1 MPEIPTVPNPDLVV
15 LADNKPG
22 WNQPDRRRHGFHNFH
37 TLARYSQSYRAARV
51 MVLEKRMDLRIPALE
66 SVRAIT
72 TLPWFSGIAVIRG
85 RHVLFER
92 YSPDFGPYQPH
103 GIQSISKMTM
113 NLVIG
118 KLVEEGKI
126 DPARRV
132 QEYIPEIGSGYA
144 TASVQQLLNMDV
156 ANDYTEDYDD
166 PFTSAYL
173 QEEAVGWRL
182 PSDPAREDTTR
193 AFVSRITG
201 KDTTNRTGKADY
213 KSANTE
219 VLGWI
224 AERVSG
230 RPLRHFLADIADAAG
245 IEGCLHMTTDRDGVP
260 LVDGGICLTARDLA
274 RFGALFVRRGRGV
287 DGRQVGSAAFI
298 ERTRT
303 AGIPL
308 KPPRD
313 WLRYSNQTNTDGR
326 WLGHGGYGGQ
336 YMLADLESGVVA
348 AFFSVL
354 EDKNAYDLGY
364 FPPVIRMLAEIARL
378 EFADDPS

>member
-1 MPEIPTVPNPDLVV
+1 
-15 LADNKPG
+15 
-22 WNQPDRRRHGFHNFH
+22 
-37 TLARYSQSYRAARV
+37 
-51 MVLEKRMDLRIPALE
+51 
-66 SVRAIT
+66 
-72 TLPWFSGIAVIRG
+72 
-85 RHVLFER
+85 
-92 YSPDFGPYQPH
+92 
-103 GIQSISKMTM
+103 M

-118 KLVEEGKI
+118 KLVEEGRI

-274 RFGALFVRRGRGV
+274 RFGALFVRRGLGV

-308 KPPRD
+308 KPPRAMAASTC
-313 WLRYSNQTNTDGR
+313 WPTSRAAWSPPSSASSKTRTPTTSATSLPSSACSPRSPAWSSRTIPLNPASPRPGR
-326 WLGHGGYGGQ
+326 TSRRS
-336 YMLADLESGVVA
+336 A
-348 AFFSVL
+348 
-354 EDKNAYDLGY
+354 
-364 FPPVIRMLAEIARL
+364 
-378 EFADDPS
+378 